1 VIKYLAVSTVIVLG
15 IGVLV
20 AAWVQRD
27 LIRIKIASV
36 YARVAPKPGA
46 PSRAQSGATAALSG
60 DAPWALSA
68 LPECLTQIS
77 KSTGS
82 ARYVAAHLPK
92 NAVWIV
98 PPAHLSFGDCAI
110 SIDRRE
116 AFVRR
121 GNDRFRIPP
130 SVQFYHAG
138 AEIVMMR
145 EAAGTV
151 ELRVY
156 QPVKP

>member
-1 VIKYLAVSTVIVLG
+1 VIRYLAVSTVIVLG
-15 IGVLV
+15 IGVVV
-20 AAWVQRD
+20 AAWVNRD

-36 YARVAPKPGA
+36 YARVAPKPGPSSRA
-46 PSRAQSGATAALSG
+46 PSVAIAPLSG

-82 ARYVAAHLPK
+82 MRYVIAHLPK
-92 NAVWIV
+92 NAVWIA

-110 SIDRRE
+110 SIDGRE

-130 SVQFYHAG
+130 SVKFYRAHG
-138 AEIVMMR
+138 EIAMLR
-145 EAAGTV
+145 EAAGSV

-156 QPVKP
+156 QPGRP